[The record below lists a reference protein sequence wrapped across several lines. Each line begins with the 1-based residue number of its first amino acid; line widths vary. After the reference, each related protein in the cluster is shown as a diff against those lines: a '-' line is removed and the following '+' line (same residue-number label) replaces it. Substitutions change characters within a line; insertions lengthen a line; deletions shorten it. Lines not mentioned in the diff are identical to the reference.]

1 MKIICVGRNYA
12 EHVKELKNDIPT
24 QPIIFFK
31 PDCAILRNNQPFF
44 IPAFSN
50 NLHYEVEVVFKICKV
65 GKTISKKFA
74 HRYYDSVG
82 IGIDFTARDLQEQC
96 RKQGLP
102 WEISK
107 SFDSSA
113 AISRFIPKTE
123 INNLNKLSFSLFK
136 NDEVVQNGNTSEMIF
151 HIDSI
156 IEYVSKFVTLKT
168 GDMIYTGTP
177 SGVGPVH
184 IGDHL
189 QAFMEDKKMM
199 DFYIR

>member
-12 EHVKELKNDIPT
+12 DHAKELKNDIPVE
-24 QPIIFFK
+24 PVIFFK

-65 GKTISKKFA
+65 GKTISRKFA
-74 HRYYDSVG
+74 HRYYDSIGV
-82 IGIDFTARDLQEQC
+82 GIDFTARDLQEHC
-96 RKQGLP
+96 RKNGLP

-107 SFDSSA
+107 AFDSSA
-113 AISRFIPKTE
+113 AISRFIPKAD
-123 INNLNKLSFSLFK
+123 IKNLNKLQFSLQK
-136 NDEVVQNGNTSEMIF
+136 NGKVVQNGNTSDMIF
-151 HIDSI
+151 HIDAI

-168 GDMIYTGTP
+168 GDLIYTGTP
-177 SGVGPVH
+177 AGVGPVK

-189 QAFMEDKKMM
+189 EAFMEDKKMM